1 MASFLKN
8 SNHESWMKKPLTFR
22 IAYGR
27 SNLLHEPSQSPYR
40 LPVTTHKIKSILF
53 IIVLCPLLVFGQ
65 EELTK
70 EQVTEDY
77 TILKHILTQGY
88 PSLYEY
94 TSQPEWDSLF
104 THFEKEKLSTIN
116 SKNDLFKSIT
126 ELTDYARDGHLI
138 VMRPQLTS
146 IPKLFPLLLKIIDDK
161 FYTDTD
167 DFGIPIGSEINSI
180 NNITISELRNRFLKY
195 APSDG
200 YNTSKKDRQIE
211 REFGILHFYEFGAID
226 TYQVE
231 YKTPANEAFTKSI
244 KSQSFESIGSR
255 FVNRNSYFS
264 IHHNATNKSQ
274 FVKNTLGKKEPF
286 VYFID
291 SINTAVL
298 TMNSFQL
305 DVEKFHSELKVI
317 YKSINRK
324 KVENLII
331 DIRQNEGG
339 FPLNSINAF
348 SYIAHQSFQQ
358 RKSSSVITDSLP
370 EANYSQNLVIGY
382 TYKSFFEKYYQN
394 ALRKEKEWISA
405 TDENQPLMIPNKKGF
420 KGKTYILIGGKTFS
434 AGSSFALFC
443 KNQGISLI
451 GEETGGGYYTQTG
464 GYPIIYTLPNS
475 KIKVL
480 ISFVKIS
487 RYTKDETVK
496 KGSGILPDIEIPLT
510 IQDLIDGKDSQLDYI
525 IKLINKN

>member
-1 MASFLKN
+1 MLFFSKRTTYK
-8 SNHESWMKKPLTFR
+8 MKT
-22 IAYGR
+22 
-27 SNLLHEPSQSPYR
+27 
-40 LPVTTHKIKSILF
+40 KSIIF
-53 IIVLCPLLVFGQ
+53 IIIFCPLFVFGQ
-65 EELTK
+65 GELTK

-77 TILKHILTQGY
+77 SILKNILTQGY

-94 TSQPEWDSLF
+94 TSRSDWDSLF
-104 THFEKEKLSTIN
+104 TSFENEKLSIIKSN
-116 SKNDLFKSIT
+116 NDLYKSIT

-146 IPKLFPLLLKIIDDK
+146 IPKLFPLLLKIIDGK

-167 DFGIPIGSEINSI
+167 DFGIPIGSEIISI
-180 NNITISELRNRFLKY
+180 NYISATEIRDMFLKY

-211 REFGILHFYEFGAID
+211 REFSILHFYEFGTKD
-226 TYQVE
+226 TYQVR
-231 YKTPANEAFTKSI
+231 YRTFSNEVFEKNV
-244 KSQSFESIGSR
+244 KSQSFESIGGR
-255 FVNRNSYFS
+255 FVNRSSYFS
-264 IHHNATNKSQ
+264 SYHNATNKIE
-274 FVKNTLGKKEPF
+274 FVNSTIGKREPF
-286 VYFID
+286 LYFID
-291 SINTAVL
+291 SLNTAVL

-305 DVEKFHSELKVI
+305 NVDKFREELKI
-317 YKSINRK
+317 IFKNINRK

-339 FPLNSINAF
+339 YPLNSINAF
-348 SYIAHQSFQQ
+348 SYIAHQPFKQQ
-358 RKSSSVITDSLP
+358 KSSSVSTSSLP
-370 EANYSQNLVIGY
+370 EENHSQNLVNGY
-382 TYKSFFEKYYQN
+382 TYKTFFEKYYQN
-394 ALRKEKEWISA
+394 APKKENEWILM
-405 TDENQPLMIPNKKGF
+405 TDENEPFMIPNKNGF
-420 KGKTYILIGGKTFS
+420 KGKTYVLIGGKTFS

-443 KNQGISLI
+443 KNQGITLI

-496 KGSGILPDIEIPLT
+496 KGSGIVPDIEFPIT
-510 IQDLIDGKDSQLDYI
+510 INDLIDGTDRRLDYV
-525 IKLINKN
+525 LIQINDE